1 MKQNQKTEG
10 ALTSLSAFFSLISL
24 FMTCSLFQN
33 SFIASDNFALLCVLT
48 GLTALHLLFSVLTLP
63 LKRLLSSRRKE
74 SAWHIFTILVA
85 CLALV
90 LDAIF
95 VQRFSIHLLAVAPFA
110 ITLALRLALA
120 ILRLFPANKT
130 L

>member
-1 MKQNQKTEG
+1 MKRNQKTEG
-10 ALTSLSAFFSLISL
+10 VLTGLSAFFSLIFL
-24 FMTCSLFQN
+24 FMACLLFQN
-33 SFIASDNFALLCVLT
+33 SFIASDSFALLCVLT
-48 GLTALHLLFSVLTLP
+48 GLIAFHLLFSVLPLP
-63 LKRLLSSRRKE
+63 KRLLSSRRKE
-74 SAWHIFTILVA
+74 SVWHVFTVLVA

-110 ITLALRLALA
+110 ITLVLRLALA
-120 ILRLFPANKT
+120 ILRLFPANKS